1 MGVADHVVVE
11 RDGRVAVVRLC
22 RPEKKNALSL
32 CMLERLTE
40 LAAEFAADTGL
51 SSVILTGGPEFF
63 TAGVDLFDLRYAN
76 LANLSLAEKRIIMEI
91 APRACRA
98 WEALP
103 QTTLAA
109 VEGLCVGG
117 GLSLAVSLDYIVMAE
132 SAWTRAPEID
142 WGMNMS
148 WGTLPRLV
156 RLIGPARTKRMIILG
171 EKVTASQ
178 AVEWGL
184 AQWIAP
190 DGHALEKAL
199 SIARMAAE
207 KPAAP
212 AAMTK
217 ETVNA
222 LSGAL
227 DHLAA
232 HMDRDQFLLS
242 VFDPEAM
249 KRLAEFAEGKESK
262 NSGKQIT

>member
-1 MGVADHVVVE
+1 
-11 RDGRVAVVRLC
+11 
-22 RPEKKNALSL
+22 
-32 CMLERLTE
+32 MLDRLTE
-40 LAAEFAADTGL
+40 LAAEFAADSGL
-51 SSVILTGGPEFF
+51 SAVILTGGPACF
-63 TAGVDLFDLRYAN
+63 TAGVDLFDPRYADLVN
-76 LANLSLAEKRIIMEI
+76 RSLAEKRIIMEI

-109 VEGLCVGG
+109 VEGFCVGG
-117 GLSLAVSLDYIVMAE
+117 GLSLAVSMDYIVMAE

-171 EKVTASQ
+171 EKVMASQ
-178 AVEWGL
+178 AAEWGL
-184 AQWIAP
+184 AQWISP
-190 DGHALEKAL
+190 DGQALEKAL
-199 SIARMAAE
+199 SIARLAAE
-207 KPAAP
+207 KPLAP

-227 DHLAA
+227 DRLAA

-242 VFDPEAM
+242 VFDPEAIR
-249 KRLAEFAEGKESK
+249 RLTGFEDAKNK
-262 NSGKQIT
+262 NSA

>member
-1 MGVADHVVVE
+1 MDVADHVVVE

-32 CMLERLTE
+32 EILERLTE
-40 LAAEFAADTGL
+40 LAREFAQDPGL
-51 SSVILTGGPEFF
+51 SAVILTGGPEFF
-63 TAGVDLFDLRYAN
+63 TAGVDLFDPRFAD
-76 LANLSLAEKRIIMEI
+76 LANRNLTEKRIIMEI

-109 VEGLCVGG
+109 VEGFCVGG
-117 GLSLAVSLDYIVMAE
+117 GLSLAVSLDYIIMAE
-132 SAWTRAPEID
+132 SAWVRAPEID

-148 WGTLPRLV
+148 WGTIPRLV
-156 RLIGPARTKRMIILG
+156 RLVGPARTKRMIILG
-171 EKVTASQ
+171 EKVAASH
-178 AVEWGL
+178 ALAWGL
-184 AQWIAP
+184 AQWSAP
-190 DGHALEKAL
+190 DGQALETAL
-199 SIARMAAE
+199 AVARKAAE

-227 DHLAA
+227 DQLAA

-242 VFDPEAM
+242 VFDPEAR
-249 KRLAEFAEGKESK
+249 KRLTGFGIS
-262 NSGKQIT
+262 

>member
-1 MGVADHVVVE
+1 MGVSDRIRVE
-11 RDGRVAVVRLC
+11 REGRVAVVRLC

-32 CMLERLTE
+32 SMLERLRE
-40 LAAEFAADTGL
+40 LAEGFASDPGL
-51 SSVILTGGPEFF
+51 SAVILTGGPEFF
-63 TAGVDLFDLRYAN
+63 TAGVDLFDPRYAD
-76 LANLSLAEKRIIMEI
+76 LANRSLSEKRIIMEI
-91 APRACRA
+91 APKTCRA

-109 VEGLCVGG
+109 VEGFCVGG

-132 SAWTRAPEID
+132 SAWIRAPEID

-171 EKVTASQ
+171 EKITASR
-178 AVEWGL
+178 AFDWGL
-184 AQWIAP
+184 AQWTSL
-190 DGHALEKAL
+190 DGQALEKAL
-199 SIARMAAE
+199 SVARMAAE

-227 DHLAA
+227 DPLAA

-242 VFDPEAM
+242 VLDPETVQ
-249 KRLAEFAEGKESK
+249 RLAGFGDGKDS
-262 NSGKQIT
+262 Q

>member
-1 MGVADHVVVE
+1 MSVGDHIEVE

-22 RPEKKNALSL
+22 RAEKKNALSL
-32 CMLERLTE
+32 SMLEQLRE
-40 LAAEFAADTGL
+40 LAEGFATDPGL
-51 SSVILTGGPEFF
+51 SAVILTGGSAFF
-63 TAGVDLFDLRYAN
+63 TAGVDLFDPRYAD
-76 LANLSLAEKRIIMEI
+76 LANRSLAEKRIIMEI

-98 WEALP
+98 WENLP
-103 QTTLAA
+103 QATLAA
-109 VEGLCVGG
+109 VEGFCVGG

-178 AVEWGL
+178 AFDWGL
-184 AQWIAP
+184 AQWTTP
-190 DGHALEKAL
+190 DGQALEKAL
-199 SIARMAAE
+199 SVARIAAE

-227 DHLAA
+227 DPLAA
-232 HMDRDQFLLS
+232 HMERDQFLLS
-242 VFDPEAM
+242 VLDPEAM
-249 KRLAEFAEGKESK
+249 KRLAGFAGRNKSEKPL
-262 NSGKQIT
+262 

>member
-1 MGVADHVVVE
+1 MAMADHVVVE

-32 CMLERLTE
+32 SMLERLTE
-40 LAAEFAADTGL
+40 LAAEFAADPGL
-51 SSVILTGGPEFF
+51 SAVILTGGPDFF
-63 TAGVDLFDLRYAN
+63 TAGVDLFDPRYAN
-76 LANLSLAEKRIIMEI
+76 LSNLSLAEKRIIMEI

-109 VEGLCVGG
+109 VEGFCVGG

-171 EKVTASQ
+171 EKITASQ
-178 AVEWGL
+178 AAEWGL

-190 DGHALEKAL
+190 DGLALEKAL
-199 SIARMAAE
+199 SVARIAAG
-207 KPAAP
+207 KPVAP

-217 ETVNA
+217 ETVTA

-227 DHLAA
+227 DRLAS

-242 VFDPEAM
+242 VFDPEAIQ
-249 KRLAEFAEGKESK
+249 RLTGFEDGKNKDSA
-262 NSGKQIT
+262 

>member
-22 RPEKKNALSL
+22 RTEKKNALSL
-32 CMLERLTE
+32 SMLERLTS
-40 LAAEFAADTGL
+40 LAREFADDPGL
-51 SSVILTGGPEFF
+51 SVVILTGGPEFF
-63 TAGVDLFDLRYAN
+63 TAGVDLFDPRYAN
-76 LANLSLAEKRIIMEI
+76 LTNLSLAEKRIIMEI

-109 VEGLCVGG
+109 VEGFCVGG

-171 EKVTASQ
+171 EKITASQ
-178 AVEWGL
+178 AAEWGL

-190 DGHALEKAL
+190 DGQALEKAL
-199 SIARMAAE
+199 SVARIAAE

-227 DHLAA
+227 DQLAA

-242 VFDPEAM
+242 VFDPEAI
-249 KRLAEFAEGKESK
+249 KKLAGFADGK
-262 NSGKQIT
+262 

>member
-1 MGVADHVVVE
+1 MRAADHIIVE
-11 RDGRVAVVRLC
+11 KDGRVAVVRIC

-32 CMLERLTE
+32 SMLERLTE
-40 LAAEFAADTGL
+40 LAAEFAADPGL
-51 SSVILTGGPEFF
+51 SAVILTGAPEFF
-63 TAGVDLFDLRYAN
+63 TAGVDLFDPRYAD
-76 LANLSLAEKRIIMEI
+76 LANRSLAEKRIIMEI

-98 WEALP
+98 WESLP

-109 VEGLCVGG
+109 VEGFCVGG

-178 AVEWGL
+178 AFDWGL
-184 AQWIAP
+184 AQWTAP
-190 DGHALEKAL
+190 DGQALETAL
-199 SIARMAAE
+199 SVARKAAE

-217 ETVNA
+217 ETVNV

-227 DHLAA
+227 DRLAA

-249 KRLAEFAEGKESK
+249 KRLAGFVGGKESK
-262 NSGKQIT
+262 SSKTVL